1 LKDAQHPAN
10 RATRLALVIA
20 ASAILVFSVAGV
32 VQAAD
37 KATICHATS
46 GSNEFVVITIDE
58 GASGFP
64 HLDSN
69 GSPLNG
75 HEQDFLLP
83 GEATVEDCVA
93 AASSP
98 TPTPSVPA
106 SVPASIPASIPA
118 SEGGQLGGTGTPAAS
133 LANTALGLPGSGPLA
148 TILFGAILIASLGAL
163 AYANVTAVR
172 RRR

>member
-10 RATRLALVIA
+10 RSTRLALVIA
-20 ASAILVFSVAGV
+20 ASAILALSVAGV
-32 VQAAD
+32 VQAAPGD

-46 GSNEFVVITIDE
+46 GQNEFVVITIDE
-58 GASGFP
+58 GASAFP

-69 GSPLNG
+69 GSPLSG

-106 SVPASIPASIPA
+106 SIPASIPA
-118 SEGGQLGGTGTPAAS
+118 SEGGQLGGTGTPVPS
-133 LANTALGLPGSGPLA
+133 LPSTALGLPGSGSLA
-148 TILFGAILIASLGAL
+148 TIFFGAILIASLGAL
-163 AYANVTAVR
+163 AYANVAAVR